1 MSVYVC
7 MPVLESMCVQ
17 VCVYKC
23 VCVCMR
29 ACVNVCVHACVV
41 VPSSAQC
48 VADVG
53 RTVTVAFCDIAA
65 VISYVCVGPS
75 VLRL

>member
-17 VCVYKC
+17 VCVC
-23 VCVCMR
+23 VSVRACMR
-29 ACVNVCVHACVV
+29 ACVRACVV
-41 VPSSAQC
+41 VPFSAQC

-65 VISYVCVGPS
+65 VISYACVGPS
-75 VLRL
+75 VL